1 MLNIFDPSVVIDDIG
16 VLIGYIPI
24 TLGLTAAAGI
34 VGLIFGFLLAIIP
47 TRRIVVLHQIA

>member
-34 VGLIFGFLLAIIP
+34 VGLILGFLLAIIR
-47 TRRIVVLHQIA
+47 TRRGGGFH